1 MADLPVSE
9 LSIWPHC
16 LHRWRNMLLLILQEK
31 CCIEI
36 VSEDIW
42 G

>member
-16 LHRWRNMLLLILQEK
+16 LHQWPTMLLLI
-31 CCIEI
+31 
-36 VSEDIW
+36 
-42 G
+42 